1 MWAQFIPRSL
11 VTFVQE
17 VYLAPQGAA
26 PPPRGFR
33 LKYEYLEQIA
43 ERPLGRWVGFH
54 WGSGAISL
62 FSVWLGLWVSV
73 LASPVDAEGQV
84 YRFTDRRGVVHLTN
98 VPPDRKYEVFV
109 TRRRGIQ
116 LGAMPHKRGAR
127 LSRGSNYDAIIL
139 RASKDHALE
148 PALVKAG
155 IAAES
160 NFDPLAISHQGAQG
174 LMQLMPAT
182 ARELGVEDAFA
193 PEENVQGGAR
203 YLRQMLNR
211 FGDVRRALA
220 AYNAGPTAVDR
231 YSGVPPFPETEAYVD
246 RVLTYYLGFGR
257 TGGP

>member
-1 MWAQFIPRSL
+1 MDAVHPEESRNFRAGSLPRSSGRG
-11 VTFVQE
+11 V
-17 VYLAPQGAA
+17 
-26 PPPRGFR
+26 PPPRGFK
-33 LKYEYLEQIA
+33 LKHGCLETIA
-43 ERPLGRWVGFH
+43 NRRLGRWVGFH
-54 WGSGAISL
+54 GGSGALSL
-62 FSVWLGLWVSV
+62 LSVGIGLWVCGI
-73 LASPVDAEGQV
+73 ASPVDAEGQV

-116 LGAMPHKRGAR
+116 LGALPHKRGAR
-127 LSRGSNYDAIIL
+127 LSRGSNYDAMIL
-139 RASKDHALE
+139 RVSKDHALE
-148 PALVKAG
+148 PALVKAV

-174 LMQLMPAT
+174 LMQLMPET
-182 ARELGVEDAFA
+182 ARELGVEDAFV

-246 RVLTYYLGFGR
+246 RVLTYYLGYGR
-257 TGGP
+257 TSGP